1 MPIKRPRK
9 KSREVRGIRLDQQQ
23 WVAYR
28 LSILSG
34 YNVRGLAAMYT
45 KRFRITVAQWR
56 VLTVIGRHAPA
67 SATTVANHTSLE
79 PDKVTRAV
87 DSLVRLG
94 LVNRRSDRRDRR
106 FVVLTLSTKGKRV
119 NHEIEMVRN
128 AMELE
133 LVGVLTLSEIRTL
146 YRLFDKLQA
155 RAAQMFKSP
164 DAWREILAKHRHDV
178 SPVSA

>member
-1 MPIKRPRK
+1 MLEKRPRRK
-9 KSREVRGIRLDQQQ
+9 TREIRGIRLDQEQ

-28 LSILSG
+28 LSMLSG
-34 YNVRGLAAMYT
+34 HNARGLAAMYT

-56 VLTVIGRHAPA
+56 VLTVIGRHSPA

-94 LVNRRSDRRDRR
+94 MVNRRSDRRDRR
-106 FVVLTLSTKGKRV
+106 FVVLTLSANGKRV
-119 NHEIEMVRN
+119 NHEIQMVRN

-133 LVGVLTLSEIRTL
+133 LVGALTLGETRTL
-146 YRLFDKLQA
+146 YRLLDKLQA
-155 RAAQMFKSP
+155 RAARMFKNP
-164 DAWREILAKHRHDV
+164 DAWREILAKHRHEM
-178 SPVSA
+178 SLAPR